1 MREWC
6 QWGCGG
12 FVRFFF
18 YFSTQAKEIE
28 KFKPS
33 SAFTAR
39 PLVIC
44 GLRVISLEIN
54 STSSVSVSFS
64 WYPFPYFTSLSYQ
77 HPKTVLKLAFATT
90 SASCSKVFWW
100 CTNAPRNPHFPSQTL
115 RAADRAAIKVFFFTF
130 PAAICYLLSSLK
142 IGQYARPGRTRHRHI
157 AILERA
163 TNYTKRSKGNVKRER
178 PKPHPSQGPLQSPS
192 AFCSYAFRRPCAHY
206 KNT

>member
-1 MREWC
+1 MGLWWLC
-6 QWGCGG
+6 S
-12 FVRFFF
+12 FLF

-44 GLRVISLEIN
+44 GLRVISLEITTQLPRFL
-54 STSSVSVSFS
+54 SLGILSLIS
-64 WYPFPYFTSLSYQ
+64 YFTALSYQ
-77 HPKTVLKLAFATT
+77 HPKTGIRNHLSQLLKFY
-90 SASCSKVFWW
+90 WW